1 MYRVERL
8 EEKIL
13 IPSTSK
19 RKAQKISKNGQT
31 IYIENIYGKSSVV
44 IARKSV
50 PLEETKTVE
59 RARETESLKK
69 RAVVAG
75 NG

>member
-1 MYRVERL
+1 MIRENIQYRYL
-8 EEKIL
+8 KG
-13 IPSTSK
+13 SK
-19 RKAQKISKNGQT
+19 KKAKKISKNRHT

-50 PLEETKTVE
+50 ALEETKTVE
-59 RARETESLKK
+59 RARETESLQK